1 MNNWNIR
8 RTVSSVAS
16 RGDADADR
24 GGTAVAADT
33 PADFPTDNV
42 TIEIWWHEYGP
53 FTAYVK
59 ELIEAYKKVRPN
71 VTINPVVTS
80 SGDINQKLTVA
91 LATGTGPDI
100 MDQDASFYE
109 LYYAKGVL
117 EPLNL
122 DVFGVK
128 SYDELAARYTPG
140 GLAAGTFGG
149 KIYALPYQGNS
160 MSLFLNNK
168 LFEAAGP
175 RPREGRAQDLGRHEG
190 AGPEAEEGA
199 GQSHGPEGLRLPV
212 SQPALGNADVP
223 AAGRAVRRQDPER
236 RRQDGL
242 RSTAPRR

>member
-1 MNNWNIR
+1 MKKWNMS
-8 RTVSSVAS
+8 RTVSSLAT
-16 RGDADADR
+16 AAMLTLIA
-24 GGTAVAADT
+24 GGVGAADP
-33 PADFPTDNV
+33 PADFPKGPV

-109 LYYAKGVL
+109 LYYVKGVL

-122 DVFGVK
+122 EVFGAK

-149 KIYALPYQGNS
+149 KVYALPYQGNS
-160 MSLFLNNK
+160 MSLFINNK
-168 LFEAAGP
+168 AFEAAGLDP
-175 RPREGRAQDLGRHEG
+175 VKDAPKTWDDMKALG
-190 AGPEAEEGA
+190 PKLKQGA
-199 GQSHGPEGLRLPV
+199 GQPHGAEGVRLPV
-212 SQPALGNADVP
+212 PQPALGNADASSRSSSSS
-223 AAGRAVRRQDPER
+223 AA
-236 RRQDGL
+236 
-242 RSTAPRR
+242 SS